1 MSIPTAHP
9 SCSRIHARLAFDE
22 MGRAWLKDMGS
33 THGTRVNKRPLPD
46 EACVRKGPRQK
57 QEEEVEEDGGRCK
70 GVMIFCG
77 DVISFGES
85 TRLYCVIGPE
95 EFEREVWNQ
104 RQVKMKAER
113 KAQKAREDAD
123 AMVSSTAAGGG
134 GGGVISSVVV
144 DEQNYNR
151 DINDPKV
158 GGKQDSVDRVADG
171 CSWGMDDDEHEHA
184 HSDSSHGGGA
194 NGSLSSFGMHASKTA
209 VEGLRLNPGTTL
221 CSSSIPDKYR
231 KCYEKIEAKRYKLS
245 NLQLE
250 SERIRNKQYSM
261 SGGGEDGG
269 LTHGQSAQL
278 ARNQEREESLIREI
292 AEQEDAL
299 RLRMEGDGNGEKS
312 RVGKVSAKRK
322 QYLDNLFQD
331 EEVED
336 RTKNVKKN
344 SAQDLDDEKS
354 LTIRWKKGMKK
365 LKDIDKILL
374 FARRKVET
382 LQMTLSSMSHTAD
395 DSDQFFVKNDLE
407 LANDDFENKKKE
419 KESILNELD
428 ETEKLL
434 KLINEKIVIDRKT
447 LYVGNKISN
456 VSSNEKVSPLKRNLN
471 ESSSMPPPP
480 SLQRREKCPQGSSSM
495 MPPPPSVLKS
505 STISMPP
512 PPSVHKKIGSA
523 VEPLKMSPPTR
534 QIGID
539 RNPSKGIISDKNVT
553 GTETRSI
560 MPPPKRQVG
569 PERRALKGT
578 LDIVKE
584 SMNSAQG
591 LKSTPMLKTEN
602 SVSNTKTSNNAVDE
616 KQNLWRAPKGQSGD
630 GFTKLNEK
638 FAGRY

>member
-33 THGTRVNKRPLPD
+33 MHGTRVNKRPLPD
-46 EACVRKGPRQK
+46 EACVRKGSQ
-57 QEEEVEEDGGRCK
+57 QQEEVEEEVEDGGGRRK

-123 AMVSSTAAGGG
+123 AMVSSTAGGG
-134 GGGVISSVVV
+134 GALSSVVV
-144 DEQNYNR
+144 DEQNYDR
-151 DINDPKV
+151 DMNDPKV
-158 GGKQDSVDRVADG
+158 GGKQDSVDRGADG
-171 CSWGMDDDEHEHA
+171 CSWGMDDDEHEHEHA
-184 HSDSSHGGGA
+184 DSSHGGGA
-194 NGSLSSFGMHASKTA
+194 NSSLSSFGMRASENA
-209 VEGLRLNPGTTL
+209 VEGLRLGPGSTV

-231 KCYEKIEAKRYKLS
+231 KCYEKLEAKRYKLS

-312 RVGKVSAKRK
+312 RVGKATAKRK

-336 RTKNVKKN
+336 RTENVKKN
-344 SAQDLDDEKS
+344 SAQGLDDEKS
-354 LTIRWKKGMKK
+354 LTIRWKKSMKK
-365 LKDIDKILL
+365 LKDIDKVLL

-419 KESILNELD
+419 KQSILNELD
-428 ETEKLL
+428 VTEKLL

-447 LYVGNKISN
+447 LYVGNKISY
-456 VSSNEKVSPLKRNLN
+456 VSSNEKVSPLKRKLN

-480 SLQRREKCPQGSSSM
+480 SLPRRETCPQGSSYM
-495 MPPPPSVLKS
+495 MPPPPSMLKS
-505 STISMPP
+505 NTISMPP
-512 PPSVHKKIGSA
+512 PPSLQKKIDSA
-523 VEPLKMSPPTR
+523 VEPLMIPPPTR
-534 QIGID
+534 QIGTD
-539 RNPSKGIISDKNVT
+539 RNPSRGTTNNKNVT
-553 GTETRSI
+553 GTETRPI
-560 MPPPKRQVG
+560 MPLPKRQVG
-569 PERRALKGT
+569 PERKSLKGT
-578 LDIVKE
+578 LDIVRE

-591 LKSTPMLKTEN
+591 LKSTLMLKTDK
-602 SVSNTKTSNNAVDE
+602 SASNTKTNNNMVDE
-616 KQNLWRAPKGQSGD
+616 KRNLWRAPKGQSGD